1 MAKAN
6 IASHS
11 LRLNLDNEQHM
22 RVEKVI
28 SKLNFGIHKSIN
40 QFLVEAVDAYI
51 RKLERTEMLQEERL
65 ERKEQSYVTIEDF
78 DRLRNEIKDEL
89 QKEMIQMLGSAL
101 STGKSVQVLTAKEEQ
116 KPEIESNMIEED
128 TDEMLAGLADS
139 WG

>member
-28 SKLNFGIHKSIN
+28 SKLNLGIHKSIN

-51 RKLERTEMLQEERL
+51 RKLEGTEMLQEDRL

-78 DRLRNEIKDEL
+78 DRLRNEIKNEL

-116 KPEIESNMIEED
+116 KAEIESNMIEED